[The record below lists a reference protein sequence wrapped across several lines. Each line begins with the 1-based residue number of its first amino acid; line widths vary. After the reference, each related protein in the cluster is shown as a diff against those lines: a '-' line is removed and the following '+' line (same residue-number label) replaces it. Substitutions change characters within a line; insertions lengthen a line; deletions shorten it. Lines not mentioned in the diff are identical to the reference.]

1 MQAGGMVVYK
11 CGEPGGAAG
20 PSFTGQQPSNQTIIL
35 KTEQATGI
43 SVPADASAESRL
55 PGNAAAKV
63 EAKLKDET
71 ATGNKPLSLNA
82 SAKETAKAK
91 SASKTKQ
98 GVKRKKRKA
107 VKPKPSRIIHLN
119 KPSLGTR
126 IKSFFG
132 L

>member
-1 MQAGGMVVYK
+1 MVVYK
-11 CGEPGGAAG
+11 CAEPGGAAG
-20 PSFTGQQPSNQTIIL
+20 PGFTEQQPSNQTIIL
-35 KTEQATGI
+35 KTEQAAGI
-43 SVPADASAESRL
+43 SIPADAGAGPQP
-55 PGNAAAKV
+55 PGNPAGKV
-63 EAKLKDET
+63 EDKLKEET
-71 ATGNKPLSLNA
+71 TTENKPLSLNA
-82 SAKETAKAK
+82 PARKTAKAK